1 MILTD
6 KLRWMHL
13 PKTAG
18 TSTERLFIASG
29 VPIIWNDPQSS
40 PMKHLPLNVH
50 PFSAKL
56 PLNNQQPV
64 VNFRRLPYWLLSNL
78 QHKRKMMNLD
88 VPSDPMRK
96 GLFWRHRDQ
105 TWLPAD
111 WWLERFSVTS
121 DFLFLR
127 VEYLKQ
133 DFLKCLQNYH
143 SIGFSNYLR
152 VRFSKAKNSNIYQ
165 RNLCDWF
172 SPDDIQQIYKTNPI
186 WATLEQQAYGQLVTP
201 FS

>member
-1 MILTD
+1 
-6 KLRWMHL
+6 
-13 PKTAG
+13 
-18 TSTERLFIASG
+18 
-29 VPIIWNDPQSS
+29 
-40 PMKHLPLNVH
+40 
-50 PFSAKL
+50 
-56 PLNNQQPV
+56 
-64 VNFRRLPYWLLSNL
+64 
-78 QHKRKMMNLD
+78 MNLD

>member
-133 DFLKCLQNYH
+133 DFLKSFRTTIQLDFLIIYVFDLAK
-143 SIGFSNYLR
+143 S
-152 VRFSKAKNSNIYQ
+152 KNSNIYQ

-172 SPDDIQQIYKTNPI
+172 SPMIFNKSIKLTPF
-186 WATLEQQAYGQLVTP
+186 GQL
-201 FS
+201 